1 MPLRSRNTAGFGA
14 CSTPP
19 ETPRRRWG
27 GFLLLDV
34 LIGLAVTSFVLLA
47 TISLLINAAGAADA
61 AKQNTIAYNAARQV
75 VENVRNYR
83 GAPLAPGEY
92 TDVRAFGAV
101 PQLDATATSGMKDA
115 RATMSIRMYRNPV
128 KLVTV
133 EVRWAGA
140 RPRRCRPRG

>member
-1 MPLRSRNTAGFGA
+1 
-14 CSTPP
+14 
-19 ETPRRRWG
+19 
-27 GFLLLDV
+27 
-34 LIGLAVTSFVLLA
+34 VTSFVLLA

-133 EVRWAGA
+133 EVRWRSGE
-140 RPRRCRPRG
+140 RGGVQRSRTLSTLISPNGVAM